1 MAEHNDTGRQGEKM
15 AARYLE
21 GRGYEILCRNW
32 HNRGRKELDIV
43 ATKDNTLVFVEVKT
57 RRAGS
62 LSNPMAAVDGRKQHR
77 LVLAADS
84 FIRTY
89 RIDMN
94 ARFDVIAILGDQ
106 IEHIENAFVPSAIYY

>member
-1 MAEHNDTGRQGEKM
+1 MAEHNNTGKAGEER
-15 AARYLE
+15 AAEYLIE
-21 GRGYEILCRNW
+21 KGYKILCRNW

-43 ATKDNTLVFVEVKT
+43 ACKDNTLVFVEVKT

-62 LSNPMAAVDGRKQHR
+62 LSDPLAAVDGRKQHR

-84 FIRTY
+84 FIRAK

-94 ARFDVIAILGDQ
+94 ARFDVIAITGTE
-106 IEHIENAFVPSAIYY
+106 IVHIENAFMPSISCY